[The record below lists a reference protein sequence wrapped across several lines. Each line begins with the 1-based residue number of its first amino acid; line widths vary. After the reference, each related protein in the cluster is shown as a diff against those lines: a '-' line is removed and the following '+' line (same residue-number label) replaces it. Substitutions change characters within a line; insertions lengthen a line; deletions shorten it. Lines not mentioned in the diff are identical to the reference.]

1 MRRTI
6 AYPLAVA
13 TAAGSTLLFTAAP
26 ASAHGYVSSPPSRQ
40 ALCASG
46 AVPDCG
52 PIQFEPQSVEGPK
65 GQRNCHGGLGQFAVL
80 NDDSRNWPA
89 KSVGSTV
96 TFSWTLTARH
106 RTSTWEYFV
115 GGTRVAVFD
124 DGNQIPNSVVT
135 HRVDLSDFQGRQK
148 VLAVWNIGD
157 TPMAFYN
164 CIDLNIG
171 GGGGGGTQPDQ
182 PSESPTAEP
191 SAAPSTPASQPSS
204 APAPSQPE
212 PTGAP
217 ADTGTWRPGVAYA
230 TGDEVTHNGT
240 RYRCRQGHTSLSGWE
255 PAQYTL
261 ALWLPL

>member
-6 AYPLAVA
+6 AYPLAILAA
-13 TAAGSTLLFTAAP
+13 TGGTVFTAGSAA
-26 ASAHGYVSSPPSRQ
+26 AHGYISSPPSRQ
-40 ALCASG
+40 ALCAAG

-65 GQRNCHGGLGQFAVL
+65 GQKNCHGGLSQFAVL
-80 NDDSRNWPA
+80 SDESRNWPA

-124 DGNQIPNSVVT
+124 DGNQIPDSVVT
-135 HRVDLSDFQGRQK
+135 HQVDLGDFPGRQK

-164 CIDLNIG
+164 CVDLNVG
-171 GGGGGGTQPDQ
+171 GGSGTQPPDSAS
-182 PSESPTAEP
+182 PEPTAEP
-191 SAAPSTPASQPSS
+191 TSGPTATPS
-204 APAPSQPE
+204 APEPTRPE

-217 ADTGTWRPGVAYA
+217 ADGEAWKAGATYA
-230 TGDEVTHNGT
+230 IGDEVTYNGT
-240 RYRCRQGHTSLSGWE
+240 RYRCRQAHTTIRSWE
-255 PAQYTL
+255 PEFTP

>member
-6 AYPLAVA
+6 AYPLAVL
-13 TAAGSTLLFTAAP
+13 TAAAGTTLFTAAP
-26 ASAHGYVSSPPSRQ
+26 ASAHGYVSAPPSRQ
-40 ALCASG
+40 ALCAAG

-65 GQRNCHGGLGQFAVL
+65 GQRNCHGGLSQFAVL
-80 NDDSRNWPA
+80 SDESRDWPA

-124 DGNQIPNSVVT
+124 DRNQIPDSVVT
-135 HRVDLSDFQGRQK
+135 HRVDLSEFPGRQK
-148 VLAVWNIGD
+148 VLAIWNIGD

-171 GGGGGGTQPDQ
+171 GGSGSQPPQ
-182 PSESPTAEP
+182 SPSQSPAP
-191 SAAPSTPASQPSS
+191 APSTAPTPAPS

-217 ADTGTWRPGVAYA
+217 ADGAEWRPGVTYKV
-230 TGDEVTHNGT
+230 GDVVTYEGT
-240 RYRCRQGHTSLSGWE
+240 RYRCRQGHTTIRSWE
-255 PAQYTL
+255 PVFTP
-261 ALWLPL
+261 ALWLAL